1 MSDHKKN
8 IQDIFTSIYENNTW
22 ISSESRSGPGSEE
35 AYTKDLRLW
44 FLDTIPKY
52 NIKSM
57 VDAPCG
63 DFNWMKLVLPKLNI
77 DYIGLDIVESL
88 IISNNQRYMKDNVKF
103 LVCDICADYIP
114 DCDLLMVRDCL
125 FHLSFDDTDKFLKNI
140 SKVKFKYLLTTTH
153 TVPET
158 YTNKDIET
166 GGFRVFD
173 IFKPPY
179 KFNESDVIDSVDDY
193 VKKSRHPP
201 RKMVMFL
208 KEKIPTSLS

>member
-8 IQDIFTSIYENNTW
+8 IQEIFTSIYENNTW

-44 FLDTIPKY
+44 LLEIIPKY

-63 DFNWMKLVLPKLNI
+63 DFNWMKLVLPNLNI

-88 IISNNQRYMKDNVKF
+88 IVSNNQRYMKDNVKF
-103 LVCDICADYIP
+103 LVCDICEDFIP
-114 DCDLLMVRDCL
+114 ECDLLMVRDCL
-125 FHLSFDDTDKFLKNI
+125 FHLSFEDTDKFLKNI

-158 YTNKDIET
+158 CTNKDIET

-179 KFNESDVIDSVDDY
+179 KFSESDVIDCVDDY
-193 VKKSRHPP
+193 VISSRHPP
-201 RKMVMFL
+201 RKMVMLL
-208 KEKIPTSLS
+208 KENVPTSM